1 MWVVRIRIPSLSC
14 FCRDAPCQ
22 GRQKEHSAPN
32 PTMVLPDLPQM
43 GGGGVLLCLWWRKY
57 LPMKILWDIAHHAAL
72 IILLLTCKVYVR
84 TVTKV
89 RLAGAVLHYK

>member
-1 MWVVRIRIPSLSC
+1 MRIRIPSLSC
-14 FCRDAPCQ
+14 FWRDAPCQ

-32 PTMVLPDLPQM
+32 PPMVLPELPQI

-57 LPMKILWDIAHHAAL
+57 LPMKIMWTLLYSHVELL

-84 TVTKV
+84 TVTEV